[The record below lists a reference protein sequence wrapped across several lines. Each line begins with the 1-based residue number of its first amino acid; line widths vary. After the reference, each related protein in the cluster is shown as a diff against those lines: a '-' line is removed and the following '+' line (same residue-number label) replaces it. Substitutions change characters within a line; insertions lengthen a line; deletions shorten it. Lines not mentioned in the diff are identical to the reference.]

1 MLNRAKSLNRSKS
14 GGSWGW
20 EKVGNIGAISMRGV
34 YIVLVVFFIV
44 LVVFFVVFEVFF
56 IVLRAWKS
64 SMESKLR
71 SPRASSMSPAT
82 KQLQLGL
89 PYHMNMNLND
99 KITNIDGY
107 FLL

>member
-1 MLNRAKSLNRSKS
+1 
-14 GGSWGW
+14 
-20 EKVGNIGAISMRGV
+20 
-34 YIVLVVFFIV
+34 
-44 LVVFFVVFEVFF
+44 
-56 IVLRAWKS
+56 
-64 SMESKLR
+64 
-71 SPRASSMSPAT
+71 MSPAT